1 MGLFSNAGVGQAN
14 SAYNQAFN
22 TSGMLGGEAQGIG
35 ANLTPFL
42 TNEML
47 HPQGFGQQGLSA
59 MNAAAS
65 GGAGGALSA
74 FEGGAAQ
81 RAGAMH
87 NAGAF
92 QASMD
97 DASRN
102 AEKARAGASEEIAAK
117 NAGLQQEQSQEGAAG
132 LGGMYKTDTSGMLTA
147 MGQEAPDINAGVN
160 ASKAGPGWLS
170 DLGMGVNDT
179 LGVAKL
185 GAGFGIPGFGGF
197 KPQPG
202 GSPGY

>member
-1 MGLFSNAGVGQAN
+1 MGLFTNPGVGQAKSSYD
-14 SAYNQAFN
+14 SAVN
-22 TSGMLGGEAQGIG
+22 TSGMLGSEAQGIG

-42 TNEML
+42 TEEML

-59 MNAAAS
+59 MNGAAS

-87 NAGAF
+87 NAGGF

-102 AEKARAGASEEIAAK
+102 AMKAKAGASEGIAAD
-117 NAGLQQEQSQEGAAG
+117 NAKLQQNQMQEGASG
-132 LGGMYKTDTSGMLTA
+132 LGGMYKTDTSGMLDA
-147 MGQEAPDINAGVN
+147 MGQEHNDINSEVEAG
-160 ASKAGPGWLS
+160 KAGPAWMS
-170 DLGMGVNDT
+170 TLGMGVNDA
-179 LGVAKL
+179 LGIAKL

-197 KPQPG
+197 KNSQQ
-202 GSPGY
+202 GSSY

>member
-1 MGLFSNAGVGQAN
+1 MGLFSNAGVSKAN
-14 SAYNQAFN
+14 SAYGSAVN
-22 TSGMLGGEAQGIG
+22 TAGMLGGEAQGIN

-42 TNEML
+42 TQEML
-47 HPQGFGQQGLSA
+47 HPQGYGQQGLSA

-74 FEGGAAQ
+74 FQGGAAQ

-102 AEKARAGASEEIAAK
+102 AMKARADASEHIAAQ
-117 NAGLQQEQSQEGAAG
+117 NANLQQEQSQQGAAG
-132 LGGMYKTDTSGMLTA
+132 LGGMYKTDTSGMLDA
-147 MGQEAPDINAGVN
+147 MGQEAPDIRAGVD
-160 ASKAGPGWLS
+160 ASQAGPGWLS
-170 DLGMGVNDT
+170 NINKMGG
-179 LGVAKL
+179 LAK
-185 GAGFGIPGFGGF
+185 AASSFGIPGFGGF
-197 KPQPG
+197 G
-202 GSPGY
+202 GGY

>member
-1 MGLFSNAGVGQAN
+1 MGLFSNAGVSQAN
-14 SAYNQAFN
+14 SAYGSAVN
-22 TSGMLGGEAQGIG
+22 TAGMLGGEAQGIN

-42 TNEML
+42 TQEML
-47 HPQGFGQQGLSA
+47 HPQGYGQQGLSA

-74 FEGGAAQ
+74 FQGGAAQ

-102 AEKARAGASEEIAAK
+102 AMKARADASENIAAQ
-117 NAGLQQEQSQEGAAG
+117 NANLQQEQSQQGAAG
-132 LGGMYKTDTSGMLTA
+132 LGGMYKTDTSGMLDA
-147 MGQEAPDINAGVN
+147 MGQERGRTSRRECEAGQ
-160 ASKAGPGWLS
+160 AGPGWLS
-170 DLGMGVNDT
+170 SMGKGLGIAGGIGY
-179 LGVAKL
+179 LGTSSWHPRIRQA
-185 GAGFGIPGFGGF
+185 
-197 KPQPG
+197 
-202 GSPGY
+202 

>member
-1 MGLFSNAGVGQAN
+1 MGLFSNAGVSQAN
-14 SAYNQAFN
+14 SAYGSAVN
-22 TSGMLGGEAQGIG
+22 TAGMLGGEAQGIN

-42 TNEML
+42 TQEML
-47 HPQGFGQQGLSA
+47 HPQGYGQQGLSA

-74 FEGGAAQ
+74 FQGGAAQ

-102 AEKARAGASEEIAAK
+102 AMKARADASENIAAQ
-117 NAGLQQEQSQEGAAG
+117 NANLQQEQSQQGAAG
-132 LGGMYKTDTSGMLTA
+132 LGGMYKTDTSGMLDA
-147 MGQEAPDINAGVN
+147 MGQERGDIEAGVQ
-160 ASKAGPGWLS
+160 AGQAGPGWLS
-170 DLGMGVNDT
+170 T
-179 LGVAKL
+179 LGKGL
-185 GAGFGIPGFGGF
+185 GIAGGIGTLGTRFGIPGFGTPGQGNFGKGF
-197 KPQPG
+197 
-202 GSPGY
+202 